1 MNFYKIII
9 YLFGLIPA
17 LHLILIGM
25 ILIRSR
31 GKISAKLIDIYKTL
45 TFEIIIFLLSVYVP
59 IADGGIFIYFLFA
72 VAAGIPILIVQYNY
86 YKSLSTEYQLTD
98 MSIPNLIWG
107 IAIVLGL
114 IYWIIYYVKNLL

>member
-17 LHLILIGM
+17 LQLILIGM

-31 GKISAKLIDIYKTL
+31 CKISAKLIDIYKTL

-98 MSIPNLIWG
+98 MSIPNLILG

>member
-1 MNFYKIII
+1 
-9 YLFGLIPA
+9 
-17 LHLILIGM
+17 M